1 MHRKQDK
8 NGRLWYDRAMA
19 ERRRLTRDREF
30 YRRFV
35 KLGSALILE
44 QIAVLCVNLLDNV
57 MIGHY
62 AEASL
67 AGIAA
72 VNQVQF
78 VFQCLIYGVSSSVLA
93 LASQYRGKGQNDPV
107 KAILASAMR
116 MALLVAVVFFIIAA
130 CFPTQL
136 MRCFTSDEAVIAEG
150 TAYLKIIKYTY
161 LFFAVSNC
169 LLGAMRV
176 VETIMISIY
185 VSFLSLGINF
195 FLDFTLIYG
204 RFGAPRM
211 GVQGAAVGTLAARSI
226 ELLIVAVYVF
236 RVDRKLQL
244 CGRDF
249 LRRDRLLARDYLAA
263 GTPIM
268 ISQFL
273 WGFSNALQNV
283 ILGQMSSRALAA
295 YSASTVLYQLLK
307 VAAQGGASAAV
318 LLVGQAVGQR
328 DRNRVEEYAGT
339 LQVLFLAMGI
349 CLGAIYFLVK
359 GPLLSLYTLA
369 PDTYRLASQFMTL
382 QSLVII
388 GMTYQMPT
396 ITGIIRGGGDT
407 RFQLVLDLVSIWGI
421 VLPVSACGAFIFH
434 WPPLLIAF
442 CLNMDQFFKCI
453 PAWIKVNK
461 GTWIRV
467 LTR

>member
-318 LLVGQAVGQR
+318 LLVGQAVGR
-328 DRNRVEEYAGT
+328 
-339 LQVLFLAMGI
+339 I